1 MTRPEIWFI
10 HSPTKP
16 TRRRLSFKND
26 MTTLEKSLGW
36 VAEQVNG
43 KAITLPVREIKELT

>member
-1 MTRPEIWFI
+1 MKRPEIWFI
-10 HSPTKP
+10 HSTTNPTC
-16 TRRRLSFKND
+16 RRLGFKND

-43 KAITLPVREIKELT
+43 KAITLPVREIKELA